1 MKPHVLRGYARI
13 KPLLQV
19 FAQAVQTKGKHVAL
33 KSIAFFQATSS
44 SFGHLRREFV
54 DPHALRIWEKAIE
67 KSGPSPTDTI
77 AHVTTSAANQPEY
90 SNLFDAIP
98 SVDAHPESAEA
109 EATPQ
114 PDGDIESIT
123 IEYTSPSTIPDCVP
137 EATAEFVASDASTS
151 QIVAPTPEP
160 TFNKDSVAE
169 VGKES
174 EINETGVHPDPVE
187 LSMRTAIDIAVE
199 QSHDAPQGAS
209 EMKSEDL
216 DDFLREIGL
225 DEEELPQPDPEPQPV
240 MPLAE
245 QEEDLEAKKAATAAK
260 RADIVGRHVRWR
272 SELDSLIQA
281 LEIRVKQDIQAVRS
295 DAIRHIGRLPSDKT
309 SPLAYGKGKEVMD
322 KIQSNGE
329 KLLKGLEAYVT
340 NLTSQIVSQENREK
354 EKEKWDKVIDKVEGK
369 FKNAVRG
376 VQEDVHDWYVKIR
389 DKEATLVCHFLICLS
404 ACHLIVRQLQVVT
417 SEVKALA
424 DRAQAD
430 LGMDYAW
437 LDDVT
442 YYDWQNYHDLMR
454 GEFYHSQFFKFLTKI
469 IKSMNA
475 LVRLCMPCKM
485 VRTSTLQ
492 KTSLFLFSISL
503 IVKCKA

>member
-1 MKPHVLRGYARI
+1 MQGYILLAYDRSQLYTTRFYTQMEPHVLRGYAQI

-33 KSIAFFQATSS
+33 KSIAFFRTTSS

-54 DPHALRIWEKAIE
+54 DPHVLRIWEKAVE
-67 KSGPSPTDTI
+67 KSGPFPTDTT
-77 AHVTTSAANQPEY
+77 AHITTSAANQAEY
-90 SNLFDAIP
+90 SNIFDAIP
-98 SVDAHPESAEA
+98 SVDAHTEPATA

-114 PDGDIESIT
+114 PIADIESIT
-123 IEYTSPSTIPDCVP
+123 VEFTLPSTIPDGVP
-137 EATAEFVASDASTS
+137 KATAEFVASDASTF
-151 QIVAPTPEP
+151 QIVVPTPEA
-160 TFNKDSVAE
+160 TFNKESIAE
-169 VGKES
+169 ES
-174 EINETGVHPDPVE
+174 ETKETGLYPDPVE
-187 LSMRTAIDIAVE
+187 HPMRTAIDVAVNK
-199 QSHDAPQGAS
+199 QSHDALQGAS
-209 EMKSEDL
+209 QMESEDL

-240 MPLAE
+240 MSHAE

-272 SELDSLIQA
+272 SELDSLVQA
-281 LEIRVKQDIQAVRS
+281 LEVRVKQDIKAVRS

-309 SPLAYGKGKEVMD
+309 SPLACGKGKEVMD

-340 NLTSQIVSQENREK
+340 NLMSQIVSQENREK

-369 FKNAVRG
+369 FKNTVRG
-376 VQEDVHDWYVKIR
+376 IQEDVHDWYVKIR
-389 DKEATLVCHFLICLS
+389 DKEVSLVCHFLVCLS
-404 ACHLIVRQLQVVT
+404 ACRLIVWQLQVVT

-442 YYDWQNYHDLMR
+442 YHDWQNYHDLMR
-454 GEFYHSQFFKFLTKI
+454 GEFYHSQFFEFLT
-469 IKSMNA
+469 
-475 LVRLCMPCKM
+475 
-485 VRTSTLQ
+485 
-492 KTSLFLFSISL
+492 
-503 IVKCKA
+503 

>member
-1 MKPHVLRGYARI
+1 M
-13 KPLLQV
+13 
-19 FAQAVQTKGKHVAL
+19 
-33 KSIAFFQATSS
+33 AFFQATSS

-54 DPHALRIWEKAIE
+54 DPPVLRIWEKAVE
-67 KSGPSPTDTI
+67 KSGSSPTDTI
-77 AHVTTSAANQPEY
+77 AHITTFTANHAEY
-90 SNLFDAIP
+90 SNFFDVIP
-98 SVDAHPESAEA
+98 SVDAHPELVTA

-114 PDGDIESIT
+114 PNADIVSIT
-123 IEYTSPSTIPDCVP
+123 VEFTLPSTIPDGVP
-137 EATAEFVASDASTS
+137 EVTAEFVVSHASTS

-160 TFNKDSVAE
+160 TFDKDSVAE

-174 EINETGVHPDPVE
+174 EIKETGVHPDPVE
-187 LSMRTAIDIAVE
+187 LPMRTAIDIAVNE
-199 QSHDAPQGAS
+199 QSHDTLQGAS
-209 EMKSEDL
+209 EMESEDL

-225 DEEELPQPDPEPQPV
+225 DEEELPQPDPEPRPV
-240 MPLAE
+240 MPPAE

-281 LEIRVKQDIQAVRS
+281 VEIRVKQDIQAVRS

-309 SPLAYGKGKEVMD
+309 SSLAYGKGKEVMD
-322 KIQSNGE
+322 KIQNNGE

-340 NLTSQIVSQENREK
+340 NLTSQTVSQENREK

-389 DKEATLVCHFLICLS
+389 DKEVSLVCHFLICLS
-404 ACHLIVRQLQVVT
+404 ACHLIIWQLQVVT

-454 GEFYHSQFFKFLTKI
+454 GEVDHLPFFKFLTKI
-469 IKSMNA
+469 TKSMNV
-475 LVRLCMPCKM
+475 LVRPCMPCRM
-485 VRTSTLQ
+485 ARMSMLQ
-492 KTSLFLFSISL
+492 KTSWFLFSISL
-503 IVKCKA
+503 IVKYKA